1 MGNGFSKKIIT
12 DHVTGEG
19 EGEYLPVKVD
29 FVLLHD
35 PALVLLLPELEK
47 LQEKIWNK
55 EKVLITVDH
64 FAPPSTVERANLV
77 KKVIDF
83 IEKEGITNSLVYK
96 GICHQLLVEG
106 PWIGP
111 GMLVLG
117 ADSHTTTAGALG
129 CFATGMSS
137 TDILYTLI
145 TGKTWLMPPTAVRI
159 DLTGKLP
166 PYIMGKDIALE
177 LLKRKGQ
184 DGFLYKA
191 LEFYDRDKAVSMD
204 DRFAICNMVVEGGA
218 KNGSF
223 FPDDITYEYMTKR
236 GGARGGITPPF
247 EDNFQY
253 KEKIKVD
260 IAQLKPAVALPHG
273 PSNVVNAAD
282 LKGVAIDQ
290 VFIGSC
296 TGGRLRDLRMAAY
309 ILGGKRV
316 ERHVRLIIQP
326 ASNKVYMEALKRG
339 YIQSLMDAGGVILN
353 PGCGPCGGID
363 KGILAAGERC
373 VSASNRNFKGRMGDP
388 LSMVYLASPLTAAAS
403 ALKGEITDPGEM

>member
-373 VSASNRNFKGRMGDP
+373 VSTSNRNFKGRMGDP

>member
-253 KEKIKVD
+253 KEKINVD